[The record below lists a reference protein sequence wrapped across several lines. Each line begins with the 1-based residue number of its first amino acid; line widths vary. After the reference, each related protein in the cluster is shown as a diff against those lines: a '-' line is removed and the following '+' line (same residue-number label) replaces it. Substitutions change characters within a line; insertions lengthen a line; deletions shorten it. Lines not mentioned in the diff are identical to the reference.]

1 VGDFKRKSLAF
12 AEGDMHFSTAMRHLL
27 ALLVFATALQS
38 FAAPPPA
45 ATRTVQNLP
54 NFPLQALRTGVGS
67 KLYGSLAISPVSAWL
82 MARAMVV
89 NGRSMGAKIIHSE
102 GGGVYDKMLLE
113 MANGYSIGGQN
124 TIESRLATDT
134 LNVYLLIYDIKDGKM
149 GVCFSHTDDPRYVG
163 YGQVGR
169 AWVGILQNG
178 KWVTISRDEK
188 TKWGGLR

>member
-1 VGDFKRKSLAF
+1 
-12 AEGDMHFSTAMRHLL
+12 MRYLL
-27 ALLVFATALQS
+27 PFIVFATAVQS

-54 NFPLQALRTGVGS
+54 NFPLQELRTGVGRT
-67 KLYGSLAISPVSAWL
+67 LYNSLAVSPLSAWL
-82 MARAMVV
+82 MARATVV
-89 NGRSMGAKIIHSE
+89 NGRSTGARIIHSE

-149 GVCFSHTDDPRYVG
+149 AVCFSHNDDARYVG
-163 YGQVGR
+163 YGQAGR
-169 AWVGILQNG
+169 AWVGVLQGGN
-178 KWVTISRDEK
+178 WVTISRNEK
-188 TKWGGLR
+188 TKWGGKR